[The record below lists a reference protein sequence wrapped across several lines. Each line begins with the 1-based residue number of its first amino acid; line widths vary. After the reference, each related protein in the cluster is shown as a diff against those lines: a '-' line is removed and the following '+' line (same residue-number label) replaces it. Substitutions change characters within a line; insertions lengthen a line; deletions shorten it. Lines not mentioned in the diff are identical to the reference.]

1 MTPDKPL
8 KIEDYAMIG
17 DQMTAALVGRTG
29 SIDWLCLPRFDG
41 AACFAALLG
50 DSENGRWLIAASKPS
65 GPPSRA
71 YQGDTMILETV
82 WTAQGGSAA
91 VIDFM
96 VPGADHATLVRLV
109 QGRNGRVAMHMDL
122 TMRFDYGISVPWVT
136 RLEGTPGLCAIAG
149 PDMVV
154 LRTPVKLQG
163 RDMHSV
169 AHFEVRAGE
178 SVAFVMSHGPSHLPQ
193 PPAVDPQA
201 ALETTRSY
209 WDDFIARCRYK
220 GPHWQHVH
228 RSLLT
233 LKALTYAP
241 TGGIVAAPTTS
252 LPEQLGGPRNW
263 DYRYCWLRDASL
275 TLFALMGAG
284 YFEEASSWRDWLH
297 RSIAGSADQIQIMY
311 GLHGER
317 SLDERELEFLAGYE
331 DSRPVR
337 VGNAASGQV
346 QLDVYG
352 EVLEC
357 LHQARRSG
365 LKAAPHG
372 WALQRNIVTH
382 LTRIWDQPDEGMWE
396 IRGGARH
403 FTLSKVMAWAAM
415 DCMIRDAVRYNLS
428 GPVDEWR
435 AVRSQ
440 IAERVLRDG
449 YDPVRNT
456 FVQSFGSHE
465 LDASLLLIPMTGF
478 LPPDDPR
485 VLGTVRAI
493 EEDLI
498 EDGFVLR
505 YRTSSQVDG
514 LPGREGAFLACTFW
528 LVEVYA
534 LQGRMDDA
542 RALFDRLLSYAND
555 VGLLAEEYDPVAGR
569 QVGNFPQAFSHVAL
583 IAAAMTLGGQSVGRA
598 SRARR
603 AADARAVADPVH
615 GSASQG
621 EA

>member
-17 DQMTAALVGRTG
+17 DQVTAALVGRGG

-41 AACFAALLG
+41 GACFAALLG
-50 DSENGRWLIAASKPS
+50 DSENGRWLLAAKAPS
-65 GPPSRA
+65 GRPTRA
-71 YQGDTMILETV
+71 YQGETMILETL
-82 WTAQGGSAA
+82 WTTPGGSAA

-96 VPGADHATLVRLV
+96 LPEAEHPTLVRLV
-109 QGRNGRVAMHMDL
+109 QGRAGRVTMQTDL
-122 TMRFDYGISVPWVT
+122 ALRFDYGISVPWVT
-136 RLEGTPGLCAIAG
+136 RLDGQPGLCAIAG

-154 LRTPVKLQG
+154 LRTSIKLHG

-169 AHFEVRAGE
+169 AQFDVHAGE
-178 SVAFVMSHGPSHLPQ
+178 TVAFVMSHGPSHRPQ
-193 PPAVDPQA
+193 PPPVDAQA
-201 ALETTRSY
+201 ALERTRAY
-209 WDDFIARCRYK
+209 WAEFIARCRYK
-220 GPHWQHVH
+220 GPYWQHVH

-284 YFEEASSWRDWLH
+284 YTEEASAWRDWLH

-317 SLDERELEFLAGYE
+317 ALQERELPFLAGYE
-331 DSRPVR
+331 GSRPVR

-357 LHQARRSG
+357 LHQARRNG

-372 WALQRNIVTH
+372 WALQRNIVAH
-382 LTRIWDQPDEGMWE
+382 LAQIWDQPDEGMWE
-396 IRGGARH
+396 IRGGAQH
-403 FTLSKVMAWAAM
+403 FTLSKVMAWTAV

-428 GPVDEWR
+428 GPIEEWR
-435 AVRSQ
+435 TLRTK
-440 IAERVLRDG
+440 IAECVLRDG
-449 YDPVRNT
+449 YDAGRNT
-456 FVQSFGSHE
+456 FVQSFGSKE

-485 VLGTVRAI
+485 VVGTVRAI
-493 EEDLI
+493 EEDLLQ
-498 EDGFVLR
+498 DGFVLR

-514 LPGREGAFLACTFW
+514 LPGGEGAFLACTFW

-534 LQGRMDDA
+534 LQGRTDDA
-542 RALFDRLLSYAND
+542 RALFERLLSYAND
-555 VGLLAEEYDPVAGR
+555 VGLLAEEYDPVTKR
-569 QVGNFPQAFSHVAL
+569 QIGNFPQAFSHVAL
-583 IAAAMTLGGQSVGRA
+583 IAAAMTLGGQSVGHA

-603 AADARAVADPVH
+603 AADHRAATAN
-615 GSASQG
+615 SAV
-621 EA
+621 